1 ENPPS
6 MAPQADIMDGRR
18 PAHEKPN
25 SMPSSH
31 AANWFAATMV
41 AFIYFRRSLW
51 FMLPTAILV
60 SFSRIYNGVHYPS
73 DVLAGAIL
81 GAGYAAASVWL
92 LNAIWQWAGRKWFP
106 GWWAKLPSLLDLGS
120 QSRAGHLACPSDFL

>member
-1 ENPPS
+1 
-6 MAPQADIMDGRR
+6 
-18 PAHEKPN
+18 
-25 SMPSSH
+25 MPCSH

-51 FMLPTAILV
+51 IILPAALLV

-81 GAGYAAASVWL
+81 GAGYAAASLWSL
-92 LNAIWQWAGRKWFP
+92 EALWQWAGRKWFP
-106 GWWAKLPSLLDLGS
+106 LWWQKLPSLAS
-120 QSRAGHLACPSDFL
+120 FPSETLSSSGRREEA